1 MHIPHLSDIVQD
13 LITAY
18 HRLYSQLRQ
27 PNCPLLFARVCCTA
41 LAAGEV
47 RGVIPA
53 RTWAVRAVVQRTT
66 KRNQGEPST
75 RAHIAEEESA
85 QGFFSFSMLLPT
97 YWLILH
103 EKSTKSIFWN
113 AWKESKDISRLV
125 VRAQYTIFL
134 GIVFWYKRRI
144 EYGYTV
150 L

>member
-13 LITAY
+13 FITAY

-66 KRNQGEPST
+66 KRNQGAPST
-75 RAHIAEEESA
+75 RARTAEEESA
-85 QGFFSFSMLLPT
+85 TARALCSETQIPSHCGKPRRRRGRSARHWFSAQNFSIGPLDAARYHT
-97 YWLILH
+97 
-103 EKSTKSIFWN
+103 N
-113 AWKESKDISRLV
+113 AEFRRTARGPV
-125 VRAQYTIFL
+125 QQL
-134 GIVFWYKRRI
+134 GV
-144 EYGYTV
+144 
-150 L
+150 